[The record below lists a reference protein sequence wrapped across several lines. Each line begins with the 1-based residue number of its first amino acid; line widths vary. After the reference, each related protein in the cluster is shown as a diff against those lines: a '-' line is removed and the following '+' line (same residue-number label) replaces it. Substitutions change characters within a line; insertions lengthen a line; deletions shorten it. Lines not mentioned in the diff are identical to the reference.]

1 MLLQTRG
8 FEDGCLSVVVSLS
21 ATRYG
26 LEESFK
32 SLGRCVRSWIHV
44 LCQKPFL
51 GIVTRV
57 LLCQMEGCD
66 DATYAAS

>member
-8 FEDGCLSVVVSLS
+8 SEDGCLSVVVCLS

-32 SLGRCVRSWIHV
+32 SLGRCVGIEQGGSWIHV

-51 GIVTRV
+51 GNVTRV
-57 LLCQMEGCD
+57 FLCQMEG
-66 DATYAAS
+66 